1 MAKLT
6 IANVET
12 FLTQPA
18 GSRHVVVRVTTNEP
32 GLYGLGCATFTQR
45 HRAVQAALERQV
57 ERMGS
62 EVILSDWELQTPPGD
77 GRLVHVALESSRP
90 ISETEVTE
98 LASNLRAY
106 LGRPV
111 EVNVTL
117 VAVEHFAA
125 DAP

>member
-1 MAKLT
+1 
-6 IANVET
+6 
-12 FLTQPA
+12 
-18 GSRHVVVRVTTNEP
+18 
-32 GLYGLGCATFTQR
+32 
-45 HRAVQAALERQV
+45 
-57 ERMGS
+57 
-62 EVILSDWELQTPPGD
+62 
-77 GRLVHVALESSRP
+77 VHVALESSRP